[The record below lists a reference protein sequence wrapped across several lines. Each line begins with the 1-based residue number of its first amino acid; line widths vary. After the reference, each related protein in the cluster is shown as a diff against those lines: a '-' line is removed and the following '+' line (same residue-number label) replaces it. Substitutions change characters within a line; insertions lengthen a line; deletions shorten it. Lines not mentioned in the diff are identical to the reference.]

1 MSKHSKLKKALF
13 IPLGFICVILGL
25 VGIVLPILPTTP
37 FLLLAAFLF
46 YRSSEKLHDRLLNSK
61 LLGDYISSYIEH
73 RAIKRKIKIMTITI
87 LWSTLIISAV
97 LINNWVIWI
106 ALATVGSAVTF
117 HILRLRTLE
126 KIKSSD

>member
-13 IPLGFICVILGL
+13 IPLGFICVVLGL

-61 LLGDYISSYIEH
+61 LLGDYISSYMKH

-106 ALATVGSAVTF
+106 ALAAVGSAVTF